1 MSVGE
6 SLWLSS
12 TEEIGGS
19 PLQTNSSVGANSSL
33 TWQVRTTE
41 IEKKEER
48 TDSGLFWRGTMA
60 ELRHS
65 SSWKPCTERR
75 IGGVSG
81 ILENG
86 LFCLCV
92 SLFCNAV
99 VVAKIKNAT
108 LILLVLK
115 QDQIVKTLET
125 IKRVSPRR
133 ALLMGMAQVFGH
145 HKSFR

>member
-1 MSVGE
+1 MKATKKTVDSARKSLGALTVEE
-6 SLWLSS
+6 SRLWLS
-12 TEEIGGS
+12 
-19 PLQTNSSVGANSSL
+19 SSL

-41 IEKKEER
+41 IEKKKER
-48 TDSGLFWRGTMA
+48 TDSGLFWRGAMA

-75 IGGVSG
+75 IGGVS
-81 ILENG
+81 
-86 LFCLCV
+86 
-92 SLFCNAV
+92 V

-115 QDQIVKTLET
+115 HDQIVKTLET

-133 ALLMGMAQVFGH
+133 ALLMGMAQAFGH
-145 HKSFR
+145 HKSFRPFVVMKASVIISLYKTS